1 MVRFEKDKLV
11 IEIVTAFPEEYV
23 VELQRDLL
31 RLMRAADKDMIDND
45 NDSVAGVCSF
55 LEDLLA
61 PAGAGDRMRRDESR
75 LYEGGGVAPL
85 RTGCEALQPHNR
97 ANYHE

>member
-45 NDSVAGVCSF
+45 NDSVAGVCSL
-55 LEDLLA
+55 LEEMLA
-61 PAGAGDRMRRDESR
+61 PAGATR
-75 LYEGGGVAPL
+75 
-85 RTGCEALQPHNR
+85 CER
-97 ANYHE
+97 AQAAQIYREKRFF

>member
-31 RLMRAADKDMIDND
+31 RLMSAADKDMIDND

-61 PAGAGDRMRRDESR
+61 PAGAAGCDRS
-75 LYEGGGVAPL
+75 A
-85 RTGCEALQPHNR
+85 TG
-97 ANYHE
+97 ANS

>member
-31 RLMRAADKDMIDND
+31 RLMCAADKDMIDND
-45 NDSVAGVCSF
+45 NDSVAGVCGF

-61 PAGAGDRMRRDESR
+61 PAGAAGCDR
-75 LYEGGGVAPL
+75 GA
-85 RTGCEALQPHNR
+85 TG
-97 ANYHE
+97 ANS

>member
-31 RLMRAADKDMIDND
+31 RLMCAADKDMIDND
-45 NDSVAGVCSF
+45 NDCVAGVCS
-55 LEDLLA
+55 LLA
-61 PAGAGDRMRRDESR
+61 YLLPDEKQVRR
-75 LYEGGGVAPL
+75 LLMPGGNGVQAS
-85 RTGCEALQPHNR
+85 AD
-97 ANYHE
+97 

>member
-31 RLMRAADKDMIDND
+31 RLMSAADKDMIDND
-45 NDSVAGVCSF
+45 NDSVAGVCGF
-55 LEDLLA
+55 LEELLA
-61 PAGAGDRMRRDESR
+61 PAASPVATGAQLRRDESR
-75 LYEGGGVAPL
+75 LYEGGC
-85 RTGCEALQPHNR
+85 RMRRPHAR
-97 ANYHE
+97 

>member
-31 RLMRAADKDMIDND
+31 RLMSAADKDMIDND
-45 NDSVAGVCSF
+45 NDSVAGVCSL
-55 LEDLLA
+55 LEEMLAGRKRHRLLKMI
-61 PAGAGDRMRRDESR
+61 PLGGEVPR
-75 LYEGGGVAPL
+75 GGVVFLHGVGADWL
-85 RTGCEALQPHNR
+85 IN
-97 ANYHE
+97 

>member
-31 RLMRAADKDMIDND
+31 RLMSAADKDMIDND
-45 NDSVAGVCSF
+45 NDSVAGVCGF

-61 PAGAGDRMRRDESR
+61 GPAGAAGCDRSAIETR
-75 LYEGGGVAPL
+75 
-85 RTGCEALQPHNR
+85 
-97 ANYHE
+97 

>member
-31 RLMRAADKDMIDND
+31 RLMCAADKDMIDND
-45 NDSVAGVCSF
+45 NDSVAGVCSL
-55 LEDLLA
+55 LEEMLA
-61 PAGAGDRMRRDESR
+61 GPAGAAGCDRGAIETR
-75 LYEGGGVAPL
+75 
-85 RTGCEALQPHNR
+85 
-97 ANYHE
+97 

>member
-11 IEIVTAFPEEYV
+11 IEIETAFPEEYV

-31 RLMRAADKDMIDND
+31 RLMGAADKDMIDND

-55 LEDLLA
+55 LEDLL
-61 PAGAGDRMRRDESR
+61 RRPVPETNGMSAFTPTCGQTTMD
-75 LYEGGGVAPL
+75 
-85 RTGCEALQPHNR
+85 N
-97 ANYHE
+97 

>member
-31 RLMRAADKDMIDND
+31 RLMCAADKDMIDND
-45 NDSVAGVCSF
+45 NDSVAGVCGF

-61 PAGAGDRMRRDESR
+61 GPACSERAQAAGSPCCERAQ
-75 LYEGGGVAPL
+75 AP
-85 RTGCEALQPHNR
+85 
-97 ANYHE
+97 AN

>member
-11 IEIVTAFPEEYV
+11 IEIVTKYPEDDLR
-23 VELQRDLL
+23 ELQRDLL
-31 RLMRAADKDMIDND
+31 RLMSAADKDMIDND

-61 PAGAGDRMRRDESR
+61 PAGAAGCDRSAIETR
-75 LYEGGGVAPL
+75 
-85 RTGCEALQPHNR
+85 
-97 ANYHE
+97 

>member
-11 IEIVTAFPEEYV
+11 IEIETAFPEEYV

-31 RLMRAADKDMIDND
+31 RLMCAADKDMIDND

-61 PAGAGDRMRRDESR
+61 GPACR
-75 LYEGGGVAPL
+75 LVPETNGMSAFTPTCGQ
-85 RTGCEALQPHNR
+85 TGSKR
-97 ANYHE
+97 AANGRNGRK

>member
-11 IEIVTAFPEEYV
+11 IEIETAFPEEYV

-31 RLMRAADKDMIDND
+31 RLMCAADKDMIDND

-61 PAGAGDRMRRDESR
+61 PAGAAGCDRGAM
-75 LYEGGGVAPL
+75 G
-85 RTGCEALQPHNR
+85 
-97 ANYHE
+97 ANS

>member
-31 RLMRAADKDMIDND
+31 RLMSAADKDMIDND

-55 LEDLLA
+55 LEDLLRGR
-61 PAGAGDRMRRDESR
+61 PA
-75 LYEGGGVAPL
+75 
-85 RTGCEALQPHNR
+85 
-97 ANYHE
+97 ANGRK